1 MAVSSWLLSNILG
14 VLVIIVLAVFLY
26 GVFMD
31 YVFADLAVGT
41 DPRVATVGPCIA
53 AGLVS
58 SIAGGFLTARMKV
71 WLERE

>member
-1 MAVSSWLLSNILG
+1 
-14 VLVIIVLAVFLY
+14 
-26 GVFMD
+26 MD
-31 YVFADLAVGT
+31 YVFADIAVGT

-71 WLERE
+71 WLETE